1 MRAGRGSPAQRRRP
15 GFLSDPPAMMTA
27 MRVPA
32 AAAANLPR
40 LVVRH
45 RFPVGH
51 PIEPCSGSSGAPSPL
66 RVPGPEGGLL
76 LVTRAYELMVI
87 FESDLDESSVSA
99 QLKKIGQ
106 AIDAGDGNVATT
118 DLWGLRRFA
127 YEIDHKTEGIYVVL
141 EIVTEAPNLDDLD
154 RQLRLADE
162 VVRHKIIRL
171 PEREAT
177 RRGLLGDGAP
187 AEASAPEA
195 APAPADAG

>member
-1 MRAGRGSPAQRRRP
+1 
-15 GFLSDPPAMMTA
+15 
-27 MRVPA
+27 
-32 AAAANLPR
+32 
-40 LVVRH
+40 
-45 RFPVGH
+45 
-51 PIEPCSGSSGAPSPL
+51 
-66 RVPGPEGGLL
+66 
-76 LVTRAYELMVI
+76 MVI

-106 AIDAGDGNVATT
+106 AIDAGGGTVATT

-162 VVRHKIIRL
+162 VVRHKILRL

-177 RRGLLGDGAP
+177 RRGLLGDGTP

-195 APAPADAG
+195 APVPAEAG